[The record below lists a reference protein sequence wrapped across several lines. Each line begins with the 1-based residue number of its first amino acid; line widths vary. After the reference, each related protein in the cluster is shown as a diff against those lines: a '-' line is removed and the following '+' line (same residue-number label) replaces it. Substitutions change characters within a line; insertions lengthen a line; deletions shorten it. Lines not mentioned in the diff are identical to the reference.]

1 MTGEEHVEE
10 MLWIA
15 HKKESYTELTRL
27 ASQLR
32 LENVKLSFSDSIY
45 KAFYMMEL
53 DFNEVEI

>member
-32 LENVKLSFSDSIY
+32 LENVKLSR
-45 KAFYMMEL
+45 
-53 DFNEVEI
+53 FNTRNSVYY